1 MIDVASGGAA
11 AVNPRFI
18 LAPVIFQTGDKRE
31 SALLLVGNHFRQWA
45 RVPTCGNRS
54 VFGVGNYSF
63 SRGAL
68 GACGAPSMKRLSV

>member
-1 MIDVASGGAA
+1 MKPQQQLSGSLNETPRNRRYCKPESVA
-11 AVNPRFI
+11 R
-18 LAPVIFQTGDKRE
+18 
-31 SALLLVGNHFRQWA
+31 LLVGNHFRQWA